1 MLFVFVIGIFVIRIC
16 FVLRYSDFEFGSCFM
31 IESMHCYPKVPPHT
45 AQLMKQPAVL
55 LSLCSF

>member
-45 AQLMKQPAVL
+45 AQLMN
-55 LSLCSF
+55 